1 MQRARGIDELLAV
14 TVRELKRLTGF
25 GRCMAYRFDE
35 EGHGEVLAEAMDDGY
50 DSYAGHRFPGSDIP
64 AQARDLYRL
73 NYIRVIPDSDYVP
86 VPLVPVD
93 AALAARTIDLS
104 LAGLRSVSPVHLEY
118 MRNMGTRASMSVS
131 IVVRGEL

>member
-14 TVRELKRLTGF
+14 TARELKRLTGF
-25 GRCMAYRFDE
+25 GRCMACRFDE

-131 IVVRGEL
+131 IVVRG